1 MKERRRF
8 LGLSQAKLAE
18 KLNSAT
24 TYIAMVEGQKKF
36 PSVEMLERIA
46 AALEIDTPELFS
58 ARVYPADS
66 IKELHKEILE
76 DFQSIINEKM
86 RSLENGFDQ
95 KQAGGA

>member
-58 ARVYPADS
+58 VQACPADS

-86 RSLENGFDQ
+86 RSLEKGFDQ